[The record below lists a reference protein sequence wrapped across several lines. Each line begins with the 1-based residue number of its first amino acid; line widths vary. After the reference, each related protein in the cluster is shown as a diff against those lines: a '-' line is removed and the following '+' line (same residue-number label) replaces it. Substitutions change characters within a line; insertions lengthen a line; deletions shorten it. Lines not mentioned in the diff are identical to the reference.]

1 MHPPVTQLETPP
13 SAILRMTPFC
23 RGLGLTAPV
32 VQAPV
37 GSAST
42 PELAAAVS
50 NAGGLGMLALS
61 WTPPRLF
68 ASASVRL
75 GS

>member
-1 MHPPVTQLETPP
+1 MHPPVTQQDTPP

-23 RGLGLTAPV
+23 RRLGLTAPV

-42 PELAAAVS
+42 PELD
-50 NAGGLGMLALS
+50 
-61 WTPPRLF
+61 PPRSRMPVVW
-68 ASASVRL
+68 ACSR
-75 GS
+75 